1 MGMFGTNGHAIKSSL
16 DKEGVLG
23 CLDKVDPGSS
33 LLGVGMVRVGRWSQM
48 IKRKGDT
55 LGFGI

>member
-1 MGMFGTNGHAIKSSL
+1 MLGTNGHAIKSSL

-23 CLDKVDPGSS
+23 CLDKVDPGSG
-33 LLGVGMVRVGRWSQM
+33 LLGVGMVGVGRWSQM
-48 IKRKGDT
+48 IKRKGDS